1 MSYNKI
7 SSLNINNIIEFKN
20 IILYRDKHYACF
32 HYYSL
37 LCKDKIKITIFFYLH
52 LIVGL

>member
-7 SSLNINNIIEFKN
+7 SSLNINNIIEFIN
-20 IILYRDKHYACF
+20 IILYRDKYYACF
-32 HYYSL
+32 HYYT
-37 LCKDKIKITIFFYLH
+37 LCKDKIKITIFYNLH